1 MAAPAPSQLD
11 ANQCIR
17 GAFDDVTG
25 RLRTDTSATIE
36 VPGGLEVVI
45 TSENDSISIGDPDGN
60 IVTTGPGTDPSR
72 TGIDVNVISGVSGDF
87 TPNGLKTGLKTQS
100 IIVGDTPTA
109 LPGVAL
115 TARNGISVRVWGN
128 TTIYVGDSS
137 VTADQGYP
145 RRQFEEIQLDI
156 TNAASVTLYG
166 ICESGQ
172 SCEVRII
179 EIA

>member
-11 ANQCIR
+11 ADQCIR
-17 GAFDDVTG
+17 GAYDDSTG
-25 RLRTDTSATIE
+25 TLRTTANVDIT
-36 VPGGLEVVI
+36 VPSGLEVAI
-45 TSENDSISIGDPDGN
+45 SAENDSIAIGDPDGN
-60 IVTTGPGTDPSR
+60 LVTIAPGTDPTR
-72 TGIDVNVISGVSGDF
+72 TGLDVNVISGVSGDF
-87 TPNGLKTGLKTQS
+87 TPNGLKTGLRTQK

-109 LPGVAL
+109 LPAVAL
-115 TARNGISVRVWGN
+115 TDRNGISVRVWG
-128 TTIYVGDSS
+128 TSTIFVGDSS